1 MEAERDMYRTSNSA
15 YGEAW
20 QTGGCFPKSFTQST
34 PYKTLDNRRQ
44 VKGNLIPY
52 DKRQVAY
59 VHDPQHPCGMYKY
72 LILNF
77 NNFDDIRVFVYSN
90 YI

>member
-1 MEAERDMYRTSNSA
+1 MEAERDMYQTSNSA

-59 VHDPQHPCGMYKY
+59 VHDPQHPCGM
-72 LILNF
+72 
-77 NNFDDIRVFVYSN
+77 
-90 YI
+90 